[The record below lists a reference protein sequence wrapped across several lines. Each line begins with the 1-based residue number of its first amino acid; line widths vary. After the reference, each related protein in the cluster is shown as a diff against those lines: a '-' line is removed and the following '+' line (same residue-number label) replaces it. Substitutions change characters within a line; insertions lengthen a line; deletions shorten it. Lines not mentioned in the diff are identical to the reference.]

1 MKILN
6 ILAAIFYG
14 VTMVLLIL
22 RFTSVIN
29 MNTLYPSSSLLLGS
43 LFLISAILKRK
54 QAMQNITY
62 DNADELE
69 YDDYNIEKQSQVGVV
84 GDKYNNCSVVFRG
97 LLFLYQIKREKYEN
111 IKHTCNNI
119 YLWRISLAYF
129 TFYIRNKHV
138 IFQQFVNIGKFV
150 SYIRRNKKETSDAEC

>member
-14 VTMVLLIL
+14 VTLVLLIL
-22 RFTSVIN
+22 HFTSGIN
-29 MNTLYPSSSLLLGS
+29 MLYPSSSLILGS
-43 LFLISAILKRK
+43 LFLIFAGIKRK

-69 YDDYNIEKQSQVGVV
+69 YDDYNIEKQSKVGVV

-138 IFQQFVNIGKFV
+138 IFQWFVNIGKFV

>member
-43 LFLISAILKRK
+43 LFLIFAGIKRK
-54 QAMQNITY
+54 QAMQNVNY
-62 DNADELE
+62 DNTDELE
-69 YDDYNIEKQSQVGVV
+69 YDDYSIE
-84 GDKYNNCSVVFRG
+84 R
-97 LLFLYQIKREKYEN
+97 
-111 IKHTCNNI
+111 
-119 YLWRISLAYF
+119 
-129 TFYIRNKHV
+129 
-138 IFQQFVNIGKFV
+138 
-150 SYIRRNKKETSDAEC
+150 